1 MSSLS
6 KKTINKTVTNT
17 VSLRFPSLLGNTDSA
32 VPVPMLEPHGHRCQH
47 AARNHSGVD
56 GIFINSPVSPSG
68 IHNLVGIHQRKNRHH
83 RFQSLR

>member
-6 KKTINKTVTNT
+6 KKTINKTATST

-47 AARNHSGVD
+47 AARNHSG
-56 GIFINSPVSPSG
+56 S
-68 IHNLVGIHQRKNRHH
+68 
-83 RFQSLR
+83 